1 MGGYN
6 ARLPMTG
13 AAGVTIAGI
22 YFGQIAL
29 LVLAVGLVTTGA
41 VMLRLGWR
49 RNKSVS
55 SR

>member
-1 MGGYN
+1 MGGYH

-13 AAGVTIAGI
+13 AAGVTVAGI

-29 LVLAVGLVTTGA
+29 LGVAVGLVVVGA
-41 VMLRLGWR
+41 VALRLGWR
-49 RNKSVS
+49 RGKPVS